1 MSIQGQGQGQ
11 DQEYGEPFERIQPEA
26 AKELIDAGTVTV
38 IDVREPAEYARDH
51 IAQAELVPLAKI
63 INSAAGAVTAE
74 SDVIFICEVGQRSA
88 VAAELAASL
97 GKERLYNLEGGMTAW
112 RARGYPVEK

>member
-1 MSIQGQGQGQ
+1 MTQQ
-11 DQEYGEPFERIQPEA
+11 DQEFGEPFQRIQAEQ

-51 IAQAELVPLAKI
+51 IPGVTLVPLAKI
-63 INSAAGAVTAE
+63 ISSPATAVTAE
-74 SDVIFICEVGQRSA
+74 DDVIFVCEVGQRSA

-112 RARGYPVEK
+112 RASGYPVEK